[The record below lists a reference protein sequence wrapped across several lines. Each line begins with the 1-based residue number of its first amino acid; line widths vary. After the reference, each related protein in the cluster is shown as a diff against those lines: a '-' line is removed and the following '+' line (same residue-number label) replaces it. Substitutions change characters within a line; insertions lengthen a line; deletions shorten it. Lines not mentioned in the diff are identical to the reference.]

1 MIIDYYNNRNNN
13 FYNYNMIEICFYQLI
28 KKIVNRYI
36 IQNRESNNLK
46 LINFKIIEIYLMNN
60 IKKKSF

>member
-1 MIIDYYNNRNNN
+1 MIIDYYNNKNNN